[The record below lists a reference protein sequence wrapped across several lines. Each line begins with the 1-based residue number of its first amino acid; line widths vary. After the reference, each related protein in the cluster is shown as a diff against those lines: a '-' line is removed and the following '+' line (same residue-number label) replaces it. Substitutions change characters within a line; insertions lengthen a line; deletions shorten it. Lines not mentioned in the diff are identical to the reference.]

1 MKDVLKTFII
11 CFCIM
16 IMVTIAF
23 NSTAQELPIPPTKIT
38 VSWSIP
44 VERENGDLLLLTEI
58 AGYELFNDCQENP
71 VTIIGGETTS
81 YTLAIAL
88 PFSCAFSVLTVDT
101 DGLRSVSSE
110 SITVTFNP
118 PKAPLISEITLN

>member
-1 MKDVLKTFII
+1 MNDVIKSFVI
-11 CFCIM
+11 CLFFM

-23 NSTAQELPIPPTKIT
+23 NSTAQELPIPPTQIT
-38 VSWSIP
+38 VSWSMP
-44 VERENGDLLLLTEI
+44 TERENGDPLPLAEI

-71 VTIIGGETTS
+71 VTIVGGENTS
-81 YTLAIAL
+81 FTLAITL
-88 PFSCAFSVLTVDT
+88 PFSCSFAVLTVDT

-118 PKAPLISEITLN
+118 PKAPIISEITLN